1 MSVTRNPVSFDAE
14 AFQKATHVSRETLER
29 LSLYAN
35 LLVKWQ
41 KSINLVAPSTIPQLW
56 HRHMLDSAQLA
67 SMVERVGFDDP
78 VCVDMGTGAGFPG
91 LVLAIMGV
99 GRWMLVD
106 SDQKK
111 AVFLRE
117 VARVTGVSV
126 TITPMRLEGLSETEW
141 AGQADVVTARA
152 CAPLSALLGYAQPL
166 MHDRSQAFFLKGRG
180 VADELEMARADW
192 FFEADMHPSLTDP
205 EARIVAV
212 SGPLERRS

>member
-1 MSVTRNPVSFDAE
+1 MSEALDPDVFDVK
-14 AFQKATHVSRETLER
+14 AFQKASNVSRETLDR
-29 LSLYAN
+29 LTLYAD

-67 SMVERVGFDDP
+67 LMIKRAGFDDP

-99 GRWMLVD
+99 GRWTLVD

-126 TITPMRLEGLSETEW
+126 TIVPMRLEGVMETEW

-152 CAPLSALLGYAQPL
+152 CAPLSALLGYAAPL
-166 MHDRSQAFFLKGRG
+166 MHDRSRALFLKGRG
-180 VADELEMARADW
+180 AADELETARADW
-192 FFEADMHPSLTDP
+192 SFEANMQPSVTDP
-205 EARIVAV
+205 KAQIIAI